1 MKRKN
6 IFSFFQ
12 AYDLCLFC
20 QWKFAQDY
28 GEVPVI
34 NTRGLQGVV
43 WLGRIGLQFD
53 LVERSFG

>member
-1 MKRKN
+1 MKLKK
-6 IFSFFQ
+6 ISFFFSG
-12 AYDLCLFC
+12 LRLMPFC

-43 WLGRIGLQFD
+43 WLGRIRLQFD